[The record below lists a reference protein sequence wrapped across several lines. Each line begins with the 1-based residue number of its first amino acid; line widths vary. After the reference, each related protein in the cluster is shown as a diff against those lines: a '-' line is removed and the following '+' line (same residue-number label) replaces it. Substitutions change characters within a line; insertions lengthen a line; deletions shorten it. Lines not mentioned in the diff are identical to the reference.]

1 MLVIKQDMSQFNSS
15 EIKNVNGKQLAL
27 KFISQI
33 LLKLQV
39 QDLNTFLYVMLQN
52 LKWLK
57 IFSFN
62 DLCNSECV

>member
-1 MLVIKQDMSQFNSS
+1 MSRFNSS